1 MMRDKLWLIHAVGT
15 CSLMHFLVD
24 GICACCLYLVVAPS
38 TIADVVGVFI
48 IYNVLAFLTQPMT
61 GWITDHIAHKHWV
74 LLTSMLLLTIAVG
87 VAPLSAHPATAFL
100 LAVLLGMGNSLF
112 HVWGGQ
118 LTTVSTQND
127 IRALGVFVSTGAFGL
142 AIGMV
147 FASWWLLFTMLIA
160 YCLLAV
166 VSLKSPYSTL
176 TPDDDMERSYY
187 TLSSILPWLKKERSA
202 YDYHLSNLEA
212 KRSRVIP
219 WYSLYNRHFVVFLFV
234 LVIFFVAFR
243 SSLSTVFT
251 NGMEKTTDFILMAG
265 LVAMLGKAAGGF
277 IAKSAGVTK
286 AFILMLAVA
295 VGILVSPLS
304 ASAYALLVGLFAI
317 NCTMPVTL
325 YWGNRLMPRN
335 EGLVFGLLAA
345 ALIPAYLIGVGAH
358 PPLTS
363 LLWPL
368 LVTIVIELLVLLSL
382 AEHHT
387 EVLWASVA
395 MNVITNPLLN
405 IIILNM
411 TFSSFEAQMFT
422 IVAGEFVVMAVEALF
437 FYFFIR
443 DKLVSTLLSLACN
456 GCSFMAGLLYELY
469 LLWC

>member
-1 MMRDKLWLIHAVGT
+1 MIISDNFLRYLDMMRDKLWLIHAVGT

-87 VAPLSAHPATAFL
+87 VAPLSAHPVTAFL

-176 TPDDDMERSYY
+176 TPDDDMER
-187 TLSSILPWLKKERSA
+187 R
-202 YDYHLSNLEA
+202 
-212 KRSRVIP
+212 
-219 WYSLYNRHFVVFLFV
+219 YSLCNRHFVVFLFV

-251 NGMEKTTDFILMAG
+251 NGMEKTADFILMAG

-277 IAKSAGVTK
+277 IAKSAGVTR

-368 LVTIVIELLVLLSL
+368 LATIVIELLVLLAL

-422 IVAGEFVVMAVEALF
+422 IVAGEVVVMAVEALF

-443 DKLVSTLLSLACN
+443 DKVVSTLLSIACN

-469 LLWC
+469 LLW

>member
-1 MMRDKLWLIHAVGT
+1 MIISDNFLRYLDMTRDKLWLIHAVGT

-87 VAPLSAHPATAFL
+87 VAPLSAHPVTAFL
-100 LAVLLGMGNSLF
+100 LAVLLGIGNSLF

-147 FASWWLLFTMLIA
+147 FASWWLVFTMLIA

-176 TPDDDMERSYY
+176 TPDDDMER
-187 TLSSILPWLKKERSA
+187 R
-202 YDYHLSNLEA
+202 
-212 KRSRVIP
+212 
-219 WYSLYNRHFVVFLFV
+219 YSLYNRHFVVFLFV

-277 IAKSAGVTK
+277 IAKSAGVTR

-368 LVTIVIELLVLLSL
+368 LATIVIELLVLLLL
-382 AEHHT
+382 AEHHA

-422 IVAGEFVVMAVEALF
+422 IVAGEVVVMAVEALF

-443 DKLVSTLLSLACN
+443 DKVVSTLLSIACN

-469 LLWC
+469 LLW

>member
-1 MMRDKLWLIHAVGT
+1 MIISDNFLRYLDMMRDKLWLIHAVGT

-48 IYNVLAFLTQPMT
+48 IYNVLAFLTQPLT

-74 LLTSMLLLTIAVG
+74 LLVSMLLLTIAVG
-87 VAPLSAHPATAFL
+87 MAPLSAHPVTAFL
-100 LAVLLGMGNSLF
+100 LAVLLGIGNSLF

-166 VSLKSPYSTL
+166 ASLKSPYSTQ
-176 TPDDDMERSYY
+176 TPDDDMERS
-187 TLSSILPWLKKERSA
+187 
-202 YDYHLSNLEA
+202 
-212 KRSRVIP
+212 
-219 WYSLYNRHFVVFLFV
+219 YSLYNRHFVVFLFV

-277 IAKSAGVTK
+277 IAKSAGVTR

-368 LVTIVIELLVLLSL
+368 LATIVIELLVLLSL

-422 IVAGEFVVMAVEALF
+422 IVAGEVVVMAVEALF

-443 DKLVSTLLSLACN
+443 DKLVSTLLSIACN
-456 GCSFMAGLLYELY
+456 GCSFLAGLLYELY
-469 LLWC
+469 LLW

>member
-1 MMRDKLWLIHAVGT
+1 
-15 CSLMHFLVD
+15 
-24 GICACCLYLVVAPS
+24 
-38 TIADVVGVFI
+38 
-48 IYNVLAFLTQPMT
+48 
-61 GWITDHIAHKHWV
+61 
-74 LLTSMLLLTIAVG
+74 
-87 VAPLSAHPATAFL
+87 
-100 LAVLLGMGNSLF
+100 
-112 HVWGGQ
+112 
-118 LTTVSTQND
+118 
-127 IRALGVFVSTGAFGL
+127 
-142 AIGMV
+142 
-147 FASWWLLFTMLIA
+147 
-160 YCLLAV
+160 
-166 VSLKSPYSTL
+166 
-176 TPDDDMERSYY
+176 
-187 TLSSILPWLKKERSA
+187 
-202 YDYHLSNLEA
+202 
-212 KRSRVIP
+212 
-219 WYSLYNRHFVVFLFV
+219 
-234 LVIFFVAFR
+234 
-243 SSLSTVFT
+243 
-251 NGMEKTTDFILMAG
+251 MAG

-277 IAKSAGVTK
+277 IAKSAGVTR

-422 IVAGEFVVMAVEALF
+422 IVAGEVVVMAVEALF

-443 DKLVSTLLSLACN
+443 DKLVSTLLSIACN

-469 LLWC
+469 LLW